1 MPLFFNEEVKIDF
14 ISGPVSMYVLNPT
27 DSFLTRNPYAP
38 VFILFGDW
46 HGDSNGFCPS
56 TGNDND
62 DFVQFSCKVFSL
74 IFLKLLSD
82 LVKKKEGMTEEKED
96 KEEKDGLV
104 NFYIESG
111 HAHITPYTPTNQEPL
126 LQLWGWMSKCYNN
139 IRMAPTIEQTQLR
152 SNCDTYMKN
161 IRWQAGDVRYF
172 YKVQKKIYIW
182 DFLVKFV
189 NKFNTLEKTEN
200 NFTLLLNI
208 EIDIYVQEH
217 WKIVLENIITPDP
230 EQLCKSY
237 LDEDIIPIRKQ
248 LEKISDENLKA
259 SLLQRFKDYIYYID
273 NKDSDDTKRSMNTIH
288 SVIIDLIKSERLT
301 QSRIE
306 NVQSLWKHFTSGQL
320 MQYNSFLLARLAIM
334 TDLYTIARSYKTM
347 CKLTNES
354 PLINVLYFGAY
365 HTENIASFLTKEYS
379 YKSEEKI
386 RDYDLLY
393 ESRLPPGYTS
403 NPSSNINRCLNIRQ
417 DIHLNQLID
426 RLKKARQKH
435 LEK

>member
-1 MPLFFNEEVKIDF
+1 MPLFFNEVRIDS

-27 DSFLTRNPYAP
+27 DAFLKRNPYAP

-56 TGNDND
+56 TGDEKS
-62 DFVQFSCKVFSL
+62 DFAEFSCKVFSL
-74 IFLKLLSD
+74 IFLQLLSD
-82 LVKKKEGMTEEKED
+82 LVKKEVAEKEKEEK
-96 KEEKDGLV
+96 KEKDGLV

-152 SNCDTYMKN
+152 PNCEIYMKN

-172 YKVQKKIYIW
+172 YKVQKKIYLW

-189 NKFNTLEKTEN
+189 NKFKKFEQTES

-208 EIDIYVQEH
+208 EIDTYVQEH
-217 WKIVLENIITPDP
+217 WEIVLKNIIKPVP
-230 EQLCKSY
+230 EQLCESY
-237 LDEDIIPIRKQ
+237 LVDFDIPIRKQ

-273 NKDSDDTKRSMNTIH
+273 NKDSDATKILMKKVH

-306 NVQSLWKHFTSGQL
+306 NVKTLWGHFTSGLL

-334 TDLYTIARSYKTM
+334 TDLYTIARSYKIM
-347 CKLTNES
+347 CKSKDEY

-379 YKSEEKI
+379 YGSEERM
-386 RDYDLLY
+386 RDYGLLY
-393 ESRLPPGYTS
+393 NIKLPSEYTT
-403 NPSSNINRCLNIRQ
+403 NPSSKINRCLKIEQ
-417 DIHLNQLID
+417 DIYLKQLIE
-426 RLKKARQKH
+426 RLKISRNDKK
-435 LEK
+435 L